1 MNRLL
6 LISILMIGAL
16 LFSMTAK
23 AQTTRLSPHDSRNDI
38 SAGFGWMIPM
48 VQGEL
53 GSDFDEGSMVRV
65 DYRHF
70 YQNRSGF
77 GIGIQHVKDY
87 MNVDGSIGMPL
98 SFVCRSE
105 LRDFGEVVGR
115 GVKNAMEYDPFEDYD
130 ANYMQE
136 YVDHPLAEGF
146 LSDIGVFLV
155 SIVNRAEFR
164 AGLTPGYIYGD
175 GRTHRSSFSVIS
187 EGYRY
192 DWSGVKGTEVGSRY
206 CLTADVGANLSYRIW
221 RFCLNLNPELH
232 YIITNSY
239 NIYSKPDKGVAETR
253 PQRWQ
258 FSFMFSF
265 DLML

>member
-1 MNRLL
+1 MFKR
-6 LISILMIGAL
+6 IIIILTIGSL
-16 LFSMTAK
+16 LFNMSAN
-23 AQTTRLSPHDSRNDI
+23 AQTNRFSPHNSHNDI

-48 VQGEL
+48 VQGDL
-53 GSDFDEGSMVRV
+53 GSDCNEGTMVRV

-70 YQNRSGF
+70 YQNRAGF
-77 GIGIQHVKDY
+77 GIGVQHIRNY
-87 MNVDGSIGMPL
+87 MDVDGSIGMPL

-115 GVKNAMEYDPFEDYD
+115 GVKNALEYDPFKDYD
-130 ANYMQE
+130 AYYMQE
-136 YVDHPLAEGF
+136 YVDHPLAESF
-146 LSDIGVFLV
+146 LSGIGVFLL
-155 SIVNRAEFR
+155 SLVNRAEFR

-192 DWSGVKGTEVGSRY
+192 DWSGIKGTEVGSRL
-206 CLTADVGANLSYRIW
+206 CLSADVGADLSYRIW

-232 YIITNSY
+232 YIFTDSY
-239 NIYSKPDKGVAETR
+239 EIFSKPDKGPAELR

-258 FSFMFSF
+258 FSFMFSL